1 MSFGIIGEITR
12 IVIEWSQSV
21 VAAFG
26 YLGVFFASFIG
37 SATVILP
44 APVFLAIFTAGSV
57 LNPWL
62 VGIIGGFGA
71 ALGELTGYAVGLGG
85 KKIIEK
91 KSLKSV
97 HKHFGRIRNLWSRF
111 RRFEEKGEKKENE
124 GWMKKAT
131 KWFQGHGA
139 FPVIVL
145 FAATPLPDDV
155 VGIICGAIRYDVK
168 KFFLATLI
176 GKIAMMTALA
186 WGGFYG
192 MQAVLGFFGG

>member
-1 MSFGIIGEITR
+1 MSIIAGI
-12 IVIEWSQSV
+12 IEWSQSI
-21 VAAFG
+21 VASFG
-26 YLGVFFASFIG
+26 YLGVFFASFVG
-37 SATVILP
+37 SATVLLP

-71 ALGELTGYAVGLGG
+71 ALGELIGYLVGFGG
-85 KKIIEK
+85 KKIAEK
-91 KSLKSV
+91 NKGG
-97 HKHFGRIRNLWSRF
+97 HKHFKALRNWWSSF
-111 RRFEEKGEKKENE
+111 RKKEIKKEEQLEKGLIKR
-124 GWMKKAT
+124 AT
-131 KWFQGHGA
+131 KWFEKRGA
-139 FPVIVL
+139 FPVIIL

-176 GKIAMMTALA
+176 GKIAMMTTLA

-192 MQAVLGFFGG
+192 TQAVLQFFGG